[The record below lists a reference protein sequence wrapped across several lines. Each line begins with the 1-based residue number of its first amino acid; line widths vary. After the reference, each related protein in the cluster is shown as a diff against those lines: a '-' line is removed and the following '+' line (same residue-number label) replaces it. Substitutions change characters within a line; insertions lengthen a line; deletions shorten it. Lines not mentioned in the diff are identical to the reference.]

1 MSPLREN
8 RELEILLPEGWAR
21 PSGYS
26 QGILAKGRY
35 VFVAG
40 QVGWNP
46 ITSAFETDD
55 FIGQVRQS
63 LRNIVAVLGA
73 AGAEP
78 RHIVRL
84 TWFITHPD
92 DYRALQ
98 SAIGEAYAE
107 IIGRHYPAMSVLV
120 VDELL
125 ESNAKVEIEATAI
138 IPDSE

>member
-1 MSPLREN
+1 MSPLRES
-8 RELEILLPEGWAR
+8 REIQILLPEGWAR

-26 QGILAKGRY
+26 HGVLARGRY

-46 ITSAFETDD
+46 ITSLFETND
-55 FIGQVRQS
+55 FIEQIRQS
-63 LRNIVAVLGA
+63 LRNIVSVLGK

-92 DYRALQ
+92 DYKTLQ
-98 SAIGEAYAE
+98 GAIGEAYAE
-107 IIGRHYPAMSVLV
+107 IIGRHYPAMSVVV

-125 ESNAKVEIEATAI
+125 ETDAKVEIEATAV
-138 IPDSE
+138 IPDPQ